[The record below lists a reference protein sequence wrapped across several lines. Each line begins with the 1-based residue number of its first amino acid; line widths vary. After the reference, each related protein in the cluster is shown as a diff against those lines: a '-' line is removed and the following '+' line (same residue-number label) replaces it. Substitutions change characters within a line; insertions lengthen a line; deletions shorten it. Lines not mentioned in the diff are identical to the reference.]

1 MTSLRA
7 QNFPGLEIIVV
18 DNAST
23 DGTPQWLRAEFPW
36 VTLIHQGCN
45 AGYGRA
51 ANTGIKAARAEAVMV
66 ANPDTLFREGSLE
79 QLTAALTRHPRAFIN
94 PKLVLP
100 DGRVNA
106 LGNIMHISGITS
118 CHQYG
123 KPCKSFAGILPI
135 PLLSGAAV
143 LAARDVWVQLRG
155 FDPHIFLY
163 MEDAELSL
171 RARLLGL
178 ELYCAADAEVVH
190 DYSLKL
196 TPAKFQWL
204 EQHRLWTVLK
214 LYSWSTL
221 LRLSPALL
229 LAGGLTWLF
238 ALLRGGAYLGARLRA
253 SLWVWRHMGQLFE
266 ARQGFHGLKQTP
278 DQSIIGALSPELPTR
293 QLVVRTSHM
302 ASHLSHMATT
312 AFRLLQPGTKSHTAI
327 HESYR
332 SGG

>member
-1 MTSLRA
+1 MA
-7 QNFPGLEIIVV
+7 QNVPDLEIIVV
-18 DNAST
+18 DNASI
-23 DGTPQWLRAEFPW
+23 DGTPQWLRAQFPW

-45 AGYGRA
+45 AGYGSA
-51 ANTGIKAARAEAVMV
+51 ANTGIKAARAKAVMV

-79 QLTAALTRHPRAFIN
+79 QLMAALNRYPRAFIN

-100 DGRVNA
+100 DGRINA

-118 CHQYG
+118 CHRYG
-123 KPCKSFAGILPI
+123 EPCESFTGILPI
-135 PLLSGAAV
+135 PLLSGAAI

-196 TPAKFQWL
+196 TPVKFQWL

-214 LYSWSTL
+214 IYSWSTL
-221 LRLSPALL
+221 WRLSPALIV
-229 LAGGLTWLF
+229 AGGLTWLF

-253 SLWVWRHMGQLFE
+253 SLWVWRHLDQLFAE
-266 ARQGFHGLKQTP
+266 RRGFHGLKQTP

-293 QLVVRTSHM
+293 QLVARSSYAT
-302 ASHLSHMATT
+302 AHLSHLATT
-312 AFRLLQPGTKSHTAI
+312 VFRWLQPGPKSHTAT
-327 HESYR
+327 H
-332 SGG
+332 

>member
-1 MTSLRA
+1 MA
-7 QNFPGLEIIVV
+7 QNVPDLEIIVV
-18 DNAST
+18 DNASI
-23 DGTPQWLRAEFPW
+23 DGTPQWLKAQFPW

-45 AGYGRA
+45 AGYGSA
-51 ANTGIKAARAEAVMV
+51 ANTGIKAARAKAVMV

-79 QLTAALTRHPRAFIN
+79 QLMAALNRYPRAFIN

-100 DGRVNA
+100 DGRINA

-118 CHQYG
+118 CHRYG
-123 KPCKSFAGILPI
+123 EPCESFTGILPI
-135 PLLSGAAV
+135 PLLSGAAI

-196 TPAKFQWL
+196 TPVKFQWL

-214 LYSWSTL
+214 IYSWSTL
-221 LRLSPALL
+221 WRLSPALIV
-229 LAGGLTWLF
+229 AGGLTWLF

-253 SLWVWRHMGQLFE
+253 SLWVWRHLDQLFAE
-266 ARQGFHGLKQTP
+266 RRGFHGLKQTP

-293 QLVVRTSHM
+293 QLVARSSYAT
-302 ASHLSHMATT
+302 AHLSHLATT
-312 AFRLLQPGTKSHTAI
+312 VFRWLQPGPKSHTAT
-327 HESYR
+327 H
-332 SGG
+332 